1 MARNPHRRNALLFGS
16 LTLYIVLQFVWW
28 GVLLLRKDR
37 AVARLTMELNALGAD
52 VGAPVDPQR
61 SLLMVLGEGSVF
73 LLLLMAVLYFTYRAI
88 RRDLDLARTQNN
100 FLLAVTHELRTPIAA
115 IKLQLQTL
123 ARPNLDPEQRETLRI
138 RAIKE
143 ADRLA
148 LLTDKVLLATS
159 AEEGLM
165 ALNKHELDVME
176 ILGMVVERA
185 RTDVA
190 KEHALSLQGPD
201 TLRVKGD
208 QQALQSIAENLVEN
222 AAKYAPAGTK
232 IEVQV
237 ERGREGWRFSVT
249 DEGAGIPAEERE
261 RIFEKF
267 YRGGREETR
276 MAKGTGLGLYIV
288 KRLTQALGG
297 TVAVRDRAP
306 HGTIFTASFP
316 DN

>member
-1 MARNPHRRNALLFGS
+1 MVRMPHRRNALLFAS

-37 AVARLTMELNALGAD
+37 AVAMLTLELNTLGAE
-52 VGAPVDPQR
+52 VGAPADPRR

-73 LLLLMAVLYFTYRAI
+73 LLLLLVVLYFTYRAI

-123 ARPNLDPEQRETLRI
+123 ARPDLDTEQRETLRI
-138 RAIKE
+138 RAIKD

-165 ALNKHELDVME
+165 ALNKYELDVME
-176 ILGMVVERA
+176 LLGMVMERA
-185 RTDVA
+185 RTNVA
-190 KEHALSLQGPD
+190 KEHTLSLQGPD
-201 TLRVKGD
+201 SLRVKSD

-222 AAKYAPAGTK
+222 AAKYAPAGTR
-232 IEVQV
+232 IDLLV

-249 DEGAGIPAEERE
+249 DEGSGIPAEERE

-288 KRLTQALGG
+288 KRLSQALGG
-297 TVAVRDRAP
+297 TVVVKERAP